1 MRNDVIPK
9 ALSIHKT
16 TSDVI
21 RCTFKSYFRQKTALF
36 GSETDRKCLKN
47 VQKFQ
52 YGLKILEILQAFH
65 KNLLRYL
72 RKNTM
77 LNKNLKIALSE

>member
-1 MRNDVIPK
+1 M
-9 ALSIHKT
+9 
-16 TSDVI
+16 
-21 RCTFKSYFRQKTALF
+21 
-36 GSETDRKCLKN
+36 DRKCLKN

-65 KNLLRYL
+65 KNLLKYL

-77 LNKNLKIALSE
+77 LNINLRIGLSK